1 LSLPIGA
8 FLGIEHFTP
17 PWDVVF
23 LPLFNLLVLLYR
35 ILFSDLALAII
46 VFVVVVRL
54 ILWPLFV
61 RQIRSQKEM
70 QRMQPLVR
78 EIRRKHK
85 GNNQKV
91 FEEQQALYREHGVSQ
106 LGGCLPLVL
115 QLPILFSLYQV
126 LLRASG
132 VITNFQPNDGN
143 RAAFEAL
150 QQAGVVVAD
159 QTAANTYHVAVTG
172 ACDLPQY
179 AQLSQFLPI
188 NCQLIDPLKLHAPID
203 STINW
208 LLGLDLARVDHVFSL
223 PVLGFS
229 ISALALVA
237 GIFQFVQA
245 KMTSPRPDPDD
256 PTSSTTATL
265 TYVFPL
271 MMVLW
276 GAFFPSGLILYYLV
290 LTVTLIVQQYFIM
303 GWGNLFPILGW
314 QPRWAPPSDD
324 AMPKRLTPRNER
336 AAKDETKGDADERS
350 QTTTGSRSAPGNNR
364 QQPRS
369 GSRRRRGR
377 RR

>member
-1 LSLPIGA
+1 LSLPFGA
-8 FLGIEHFTP
+8 FMGIEHFTP

-23 LPLFNLLVLLYR
+23 LPLFNLLVFLYR

-85 GNNQKV
+85 GNNQKI

-106 LGGCLPLVL
+106 LGGCLPLLL

-132 VITNFQPNDGN
+132 VITSFQPNDSN

-150 QQAGVVVAD
+150 KNAGVVVAD
-159 QTAANTYHVAVTG
+159 AAPNSYHVAVDG
-172 ACDLPQY
+172 ACNLPQY

-203 STINW
+203 STVNW
-208 LLGLDLARVDHVFSL
+208 LLGLDLARVDHVFAL
-223 PVLGFS
+223 PLFGFS

-271 MMVLW
+271 MMVFW

-314 QPRWAPPSDD
+314 QPRWAPPPDD
-324 AMPKRLTPRNER
+324 ATPKRPLPRKEKG
-336 AAKDETKGDADERS
+336 AEDETKGAAGERS
-350 QTTTGSRSAPGNNR
+350 PSTTGPRSALGNPR

>member
-1 LSLPIGA
+1 M
-8 FLGIEHFTP
+8 GIEHFTP

-35 ILFSDLALAII
+35 VLFSDLALAII

-85 GNNQKV
+85 GNNQKI
-91 FEEQQALYREHGVSQ
+91 FEEQQALYKEHGVSQ

-132 VITNFQPNDGN
+132 VISNFQPNDGN
-143 RAAFEAL
+143 RAAFDAL
-150 QQAGVVVAD
+150 QAAGVVVAD
-159 QTAANTYHVAVTG
+159 PTAQHTYHVAVTG
-172 ACDLPQY
+172 ACNLPAY

-188 NCQLIDPLKLHAPID
+188 NCQLIDPLKLGGPID
-203 STINW
+203 STVSW
-208 LLGLDLARVDHVFSL
+208 LFGLDLARVDHIFSL

-229 ISALALVA
+229 ISALALLA

-256 PTSSTTATL
+256 PTSSTTTTL
-265 TYVFPL
+265 TYVFPF
-271 MMVLW
+271 MMVVW

-314 QPRWAPPSDD
+314 QPRWAPLPAD
-324 AMPKRLTPRNER
+324 ATPKRVAQSNGKS
-336 AAKDETKGDADERS
+336 AKDETKGAADERS
-350 QTTTGSRSAPGNNR
+350 PSTTGPRTAPGNSR

-369 GSRRRRGR
+369 GTRRRRGR